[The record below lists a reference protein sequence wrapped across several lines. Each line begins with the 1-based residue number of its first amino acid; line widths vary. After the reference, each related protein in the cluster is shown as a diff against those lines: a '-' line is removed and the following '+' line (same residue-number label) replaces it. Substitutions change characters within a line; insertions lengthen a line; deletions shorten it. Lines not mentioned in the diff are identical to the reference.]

1 MKGPTPLKSCTGGA
15 IAEVTS
21 GYITILVL
29 GQLQTTN
36 WGYPRPPMSKATPTA
51 LARAWVKESL
61 DVE

>member
-29 GQLQTTN
+29 GQLQIKC
-36 WGYPRPPMSKATPTA
+36 GYPRPPMSRATPTA
-51 LARAWVKESL
+51 LARAWVTESL